1 MTGQITPGWSVLA
14 NFGYLDAISVSQG
27 ATDGNRLQLTPEF
40 SGSVWTTYQLPKGF
54 SVGGGVRATSES
66 FINAANTIITPGYYV
81 VDGLVQYTVNQ
92 YLTLRLNVY
101 NATDATYIRS
111 VNNNG
116 GRYNPGFA
124 RTAQLTT
131 AFAF

>member
-1 MTGQITPGWSVLA
+1 
-14 NFGYLDAISVSQG
+14 
-27 ATDGNRLQLTPEF
+27 
-40 SGSVWTTYQLPKGF
+40 
-54 SVGGGVRATSES
+54 
-66 FINAANTIITPGYYV
+66 
-81 VDGLVQYTVNQ
+81 VQYTVNQ

-116 GRYNPGFA
+116 GRYNPGLA
-124 RTAQLTT
+124 RTAQLTS